1 MKERKILKTR
11 KGKTMYYTK
20 EEIKEIAA
28 KIKAADNWMDV
39 ADEVEAICDAAG
51 LLEELKEADDST
63 FESVIF
69 KAADTLGVEL
79 I

>member
-1 MKERKILKTR
+1 
-11 KGKTMYYTK
+11 MYYTK
-20 EEIKEIAA
+20 EESKEIAA

-51 LLEELKEADDST
+51 LLEEFKEADDST

-69 KAADTLGVEL
+69 KAADTFGVEL

>member
-1 MKERKILKTR
+1 
-11 KGKTMYYTK
+11 MYYTK

-51 LLEELKEADDST
+51 MLDELKEADDRT

-69 KAADTLGVEL
+69 KAADTFGVEL

>member
-1 MKERKILKTR
+1 
-11 KGKTMYYTK
+11 MYYTK

-28 KIKAADNWMDV
+28 KIKAANNWMDV

-63 FESVIF
+63 CESVIF
-69 KAADTLGVEL
+69 KAADTFGVEL